1 MNVAEALATEMRSDS
16 GISTLVSTRIYPLT
30 IPQDAELPAIT
41 YQEVSSVPEHVM
53 GSDSTVWQSRI
64 QINVWDEDYS
74 DCKSIT
80 DAVRILMQDF
90 TGTFGGGSGVTV
102 SRIFWEDEMDMYEQG
117 EKLYYTVIDIIIW
130 WYRA

>member
-41 YQEVSSVPEHVM
+41 YQEVSSVPEHV
-53 GSDSTVWQSRI
+53 
-64 QINVWDEDYS
+64 
-74 DCKSIT
+74 IT